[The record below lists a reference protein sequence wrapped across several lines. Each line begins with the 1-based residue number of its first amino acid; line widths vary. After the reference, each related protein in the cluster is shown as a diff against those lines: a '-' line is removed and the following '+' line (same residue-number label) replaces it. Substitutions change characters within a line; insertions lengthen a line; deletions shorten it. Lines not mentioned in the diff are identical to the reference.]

1 MVAQPA
7 VTLKRSY
14 GCLGCLTVEA
24 ALGADGAE
32 PGSAKPAL
40 QVADGLAALTDG
52 QREVTRNSSSSWSSW
67 DLPLAPTRRLCTSP
81 PEKTNRV
88 GMLITL

>member
-1 MVAQPA
+1 MQPA
-7 VTLKRSY
+7 MTLERTY
-14 GCLGCLTVEA
+14 GGLGCLAVLA

-32 PGSAKPAL
+32 PGSTESAL

-52 QREVTRNSSSSWSSW
+52 QREVTRNSSSSWSNW